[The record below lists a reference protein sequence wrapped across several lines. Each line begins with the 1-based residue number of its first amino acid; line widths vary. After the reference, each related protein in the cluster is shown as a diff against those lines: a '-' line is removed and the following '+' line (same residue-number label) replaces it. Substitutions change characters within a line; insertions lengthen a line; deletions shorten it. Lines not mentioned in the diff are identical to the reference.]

1 MNKYIKNLPI
11 LLKGLGLAFKNFF
24 SRKDWGGVNNK
35 PSKKLQFDKRTKGRD
50 WAMARARARVRARVR
65 DRRS

>member
-24 SRKDWGGVNNK
+24 SRKDWGGVKNK
-35 PSKKLQFDKRTKGRD
+35 PSKKLKYFAKRTKSRD
-50 WAMARARARVRARVR
+50 WNWARARDR

>member
-24 SRKDWGGVNNK
+24 SRKDWGGVKNK
-35 PSKKLQFDKRTKGRD
+35 PSKKLKYFAKRTKGRD
-50 WAMARARARVRARVR
+50 WNWARARAR

>member
-24 SRKDWGGVNNK
+24 SRKDWGGVKNK
-35 PSKKLQFDKRTKGRD
+35 PSKKLQFDKRNKGRD
-50 WAMARARARVRARVR
+50 WAMARARARARAR

>member
-24 SRKDWGGVNNK
+24 SRKDWGGVKNN
-35 PSKKLQFDKRTKGRD
+35 PSKKLQSADKQ
-50 WAMARARARVRARVR
+50 AMARDRDKDRTRARAR
-65 DRRS
+65 DRRR

>member
-24 SRKDWGGVNNK
+24 SRKDWGGVKNK
-35 PSKKLQFDKRTKGRD
+35 PSKKLQSVAKRTKARD
-50 WAMARARARVRARVR
+50 WDWDRDMNRTRAR
-65 DRRS
+65 DRRR

>member
-24 SRKDWGGVNNK
+24 SRKDWRGVNNK
-35 PSKKLQFDKRTKGRD
+35 PSKKLQSFAR
-50 WAMARARARVRARVR
+50 RARARTRERER
-65 DRRS
+65 DWERDWDR

>member
-11 LLKGLGLAFKNFF
+11 FLKGLGLAFKNFF
-24 SRKDWGGVNNK
+24 SRKDWGGVKNK

-50 WAMARARARVRARVR
+50 WARAR